1 MRGFLRVC
9 GTMKRRAPLRR
20 APLLSAIGF
29 GAGVGIGVCAA
40 VGGLGVGTLLP
51 AQAFAADYPALETQ
65 VYDRAAQFLASNQ
78 DELVLNASFT
88 PHWRRGPQERFT
100 YRRELGNGGADFV
113 EVRAAT
119 GKRSAA
125 FDQAIV
131 AAGLSKAQG
140 KAVEAQRLPFK
151 DYEEISGDQI
161 SFSADGKNWN
171 CSTRSAA
178 CTESV
183 RAATDPL
190 AIPSPDG
197 HWLAFI
203 DNGNLW
209 IRSADGKTRFPLT
222 TDALPHYGYAA
233 PVEYNAGV
241 IFTGAAGRAL
251 AVKDGHPLPG
261 PPGPPPKPIVL
272 WSPDSKYLF
281 THRLDERNVR
291 EMTLV
296 QSTPTDG
303 SVRPIPNQWRYAMP
317 NDAAVAE
324 MQPWIFDLTQRT
336 GRAVGAATPS
346 LFMTPI
352 EAGDAWWSADSAHV
366 YLIARPRY
374 AKSMSLNLIDAG
386 DGTSRQLMSETGNTF
401 VESASLGECPMVYV
415 LANRDVLWFS
425 ERDGFGHLYLYDGA
439 TGHLKRRLTAGPWT
453 VRNVLHLD
461 QTRGFIYVAAN
472 EREPGVDPYYR
483 QVYRIGLN
491 DGKIRLLTP
500 EAADHA
506 VRSEQETG
514 VFVSKVPDASGNPA
528 DSYGFSPS
536 GRFFIDTYSRAD
548 LPPVTA
554 LRRSDGS
561 LVAEIE
567 RADVSRLMATGLQ
580 PPERFSALAA
590 DGKTL
595 LYGNIL
601 RPSNFDP
608 NKRYAVLDSPY
619 PGPQSHRAQPNF
631 LATVFDRMNAQAY
644 AELGFFVILVDG
656 RGSHG
661 RSKRFHD
668 ESYGGLGKAG
678 HLDDHVAVL
687 RELGRRY
694 AYMDLDRVGIYGTSG
709 GGYATVHALE
719 MFPDFFKV
727 GVADAGN
734 HDQRGYLAVWG
745 ETYNGPESGSNYTD
759 AANPLLA
766 GNIKGKL
773 FLLHGDMDSNVF
785 PSQTL
790 QLVDALI
797 RANKD
802 FELLIVP
809 NAGHGTLLVN
819 RYALRRSWDFMV
831 RNLMHAEPPPAYDLT
846 AASAAT
852 AAH

>member
-1 MRGFLRVC
+1 LTVGR
-9 GTMKRRAPLRR
+9 
-20 APLLSAIGF
+20 SIGQRTKLF
-29 GAGVGIGVCAA
+29 GAIIAAGASVGVG
-40 VGGLGVGTLLP
+40 LLLP
-51 AQAFAADYPALETQ
+51 AAQALAADHPVLERQ

-78 DELVLNASFT
+78 DKLVLNAAFT
-88 PHWRRGPQERFT
+88 PHWRRGSQERFT
-100 YRRELGNGGADFV
+100 YRRELGDGRADFV
-113 EVRAAT
+113 EVWAET
-119 GKRSAA
+119 GKRAAA

-140 KAVEAQRLPFK
+140 KVIEAQRLPFR
-151 DYEEISGDQI
+151 DYDEVAVDKIG
-161 SFSADGKNWN
+161 FSADGKIWN
-171 CSTRSAA
+171 CSTRSPA
-178 CTESV
+178 CTDLLNP
-183 RAATDPL
+183 ATDPL
-190 AIPSPDG
+190 AIASPDG

-203 DNGNLW
+203 ENGNLW

-233 PVEYNAGV
+233 PVEYTAGV
-241 IFTGAAGRAL
+241 ISTGAASRAL

-303 SVRPIPNQWRYAMP
+303 SVRPIPNQWRYPMP
-317 NDAAVAE
+317 NDAAVPT

-336 GRAVGAATPS
+336 GRAVSAAAPS
-346 LFMTPI
+346 VFLTPI
-352 EAGDAWWSADSAHV
+352 EAGDAWWSTDSARV
-366 YLIARPRY
+366 YLIARSRY
-374 AKSMSLNLIDAG
+374 AKSMSLNLIEAS
-386 DGTSRQLMSETGNTF
+386 DGTSRQLLSETGATF

-415 LANRDVLWFS
+415 LANHDVLWFS
-425 ERDGFGHLYLYDGA
+425 ERDGFGHLYLYDGS
-439 TGHLKRRLTAGPWT
+439 TGRLKRRLTAGPWT

-461 QTRGFIYVAAN
+461 QKNGFIYIAAN
-472 EREPGVDPYYR
+472 EREPGIDPYYR

-491 DGKIRLLTP
+491 DGKVRLLTP
-500 EAADHA
+500 DAADHA
-506 VRSEQETG
+506 VRSEQEAG
-514 VFVSKVPDASGNPA
+514 VFVSKAPDAAGKPE

-536 GRFFIDTYSRAD
+536 GRFFIDTYSRTD
-548 LPPVTA
+548 LAPVTV

-561 LVAEIE
+561 LIAEIE
-567 RADVSRLMATGLQ
+567 RADVSRLTATGLVL
-580 PPERFSALAA
+580 PERFSALAA
-590 DGKTL
+590 DGKTM
-595 LYGNIL
+595 LYGNLL

-608 NKRYAVLDSPY
+608 HKHYPVLDSPY

-631 LATVFDRMNAQAY
+631 LATVFDRMGAQAY
-644 AELGFFVILVDG
+644 AELGFIVVLVDG

-668 ESYGGLGKAG
+668 ESYGGLAQAG

-694 AYMDLDRVGIYGTSG
+694 SYMDLDRVGIYGTSG
-709 GGYATVHALE
+709 GGYATVHAMA
-719 MFPDFFKV
+719 MFPDFFKA

-734 HDQRGYLAVWG
+734 HDQRGYIAVWG
-745 ETYNGPESGSNYTD
+745 ETYNGPESGGNYTD
-759 AANPLLA
+759 AANPTLV

-797 RANKD
+797 HANKD

-809 NAGHGTLLVN
+809 NAGHGALLLS
-819 RYALRRSWDFMV
+819 RYALRRSWDFLV
-831 RNLMHAEPPPAYDLT
+831 RNLMQAEPPPAYDLG
-846 AASAAT
+846 ASAPGGAPP
-852 AAH
+852 

>member
-1 MRGFLRVC
+1 VRASFA
-9 GTMKRRAPLRR
+9 RR
-20 APLLSAIGF
+20 I
-29 GAGVGIGVCAA
+29 GIGVCACARARAGAGDVGVAA
-40 VGGLGVGTLLP
+40 VVAVALLP
-51 AQAFAADYPALETQ
+51 IWTLAAGSTVLDAK
-65 VYDRAAQFLASNQ
+65 VYDRAVQYLPSNQ
-78 DELVLNASFT
+78 DKLVLNASFT

-100 YRRELGNGGADFV
+100 YLRELGEGRAEFV
-113 EVRAAT
+113 EVWAETNKRAT
-119 GKRSAA
+119 A
-125 FDQAIV
+125 FDQAVV

-151 DYEEISGDQI
+151 DYEEISVDKI
-161 SFSADGKNWN
+161 SFSADGKDWN
-171 CSTRSAA
+171 CSTKSAA
-178 CTESV
+178 CTELVSP
-183 RAATDPL
+183 ATDPL
-190 AIPSPDG
+190 AIASPDG
-197 HWLAFI
+197 HWLAFL

-222 TDALPHYGYAA
+222 TDALPHDGYGS
-233 PVEYNAGV
+233 PVEYTAGV

-317 NDAAVAE
+317 NDAAVAQ
-324 MQPWIFDLTQRT
+324 MQPWIFDVTQRT
-336 GRAVGAATPS
+336 GRAVTAATPAV
-346 LFMTPI
+346 FMTPI
-352 EAGDAWWSADSAHV
+352 EAGDAWWSTDSKRI
-366 YLIARPRY
+366 YLIARSRY
-374 AKSMSLNLIDAG
+374 AKSESLNLIEAG
-386 DGTSRQLMSETGNTF
+386 NGTSRQLFSETGATF

-415 LANRDVLWFS
+415 LANHDVLWFS
-425 ERDGFGHLYLYDGA
+425 ERDGFGQLYLYDGS
-439 TGHLKRRLTAGPWT
+439 TGHLKRRLTAGAWT

-461 QTRGFIYVAAN
+461 QARGFIYVAAN
-472 EREPGVDPYYR
+472 EHEPGLDPYYR

-491 DGKIRLLTP
+491 DGKVRLLTP

-506 VRSEQETG
+506 VRSEQEAG
-514 VFVSKVPDASGNPA
+514 VFVNKAPNASGRPE

-536 GRFFIDTYSRAD
+536 GRFFIDTYSRTD
-548 LPPVTA
+548 LPPVSV

-561 LVAEIE
+561 MVAEIE
-567 RADVSRLMATGLQ
+567 RADVSRLMAKGLVV
-580 PPERFSALAA
+580 PERFSALAA
-590 DGKTL
+590 DGKTM

-608 NKRYAVLDSPY
+608 SKHYAVLDSPY

-631 LATVFDRMNAQAY
+631 LATVFDHMNAQAY
-644 AELGFFVILVDG
+644 AELGFIVVVVDG

-668 ESYGGLGKAG
+668 ESYGGLSQAG

-694 AYMDLDRVGIYGTSG
+694 PYMDLDRVGIYGTSG
-709 GGYATVHALE
+709 GGYATVHAME
-719 MFPDFFKV
+719 MFPEFFKV

-759 AANPLLA
+759 AANPTLA

-809 NAGHGTLLVN
+809 NAGHGTLLTS
-819 RYALRRSWDFMV
+819 RYALRRSWDFLV
-831 RNLMHAEPPPAYDLT
+831 RNLIHVEPPPAYDLT
-846 AASAAT
+846 TSP
-852 AAH
+852 